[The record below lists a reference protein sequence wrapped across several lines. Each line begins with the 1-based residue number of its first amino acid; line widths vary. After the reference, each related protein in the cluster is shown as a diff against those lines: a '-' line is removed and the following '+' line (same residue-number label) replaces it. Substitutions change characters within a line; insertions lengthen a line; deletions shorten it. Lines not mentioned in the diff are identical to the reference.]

1 MAGLNGQLS
10 ELKIESTY
18 LAEMIPISIYKPPH
32 YTPLKSYRLLIC
44 QDGQDYFR
52 LGRIPRQAEAL
63 MEEGDIEEAVIVGVP
78 YPSVPTRRKWYHP
91 EGEDAKSYRRFLACE
106 LLPFLEQEMSTEP
119 LPEARILAGD
129 SLAAT
134 VSLQTALEYP
144 NIFGKVVLHSPF
156 VSEPV
161 LEQVNQFSNSHSL
174 TIYHVIGL
182 EETEVTLTNGDVAD
196 FLTPN
201 RKLNKLLEQGP
212 FSYTYHEFQ
221 GNHTWTYWQKDLPR
235 ALQTVLPLA

>member
-63 MEEGDIEEAVIVGVP
+63 MEEGDIDEAVIVGVP

-91 EGEDAKSYRRFLACE
+91 EGEDAKNYRRFLACE

-119 LPEARILAGD
+119 LPEARILAGIP
-129 SLAAT
+129 L
-134 VSLQTALEYP
+134 LQPCRCKRRLNIQTFSEKWCSILPLFLSEY
-144 NIFGKVVLHSPF
+144 
-156 VSEPV
+156 
-161 LEQVNQFSNSHSL
+161 
-174 TIYHVIGL
+174 
-182 EETEVTLTNGDVAD
+182 
-196 FLTPN
+196 
-201 RKLNKLLEQGP
+201 LNK
-212 FSYTYHEFQ
+212 
-221 GNHTWTYWQKDLPR
+221 
-235 ALQTVLPLA
+235 